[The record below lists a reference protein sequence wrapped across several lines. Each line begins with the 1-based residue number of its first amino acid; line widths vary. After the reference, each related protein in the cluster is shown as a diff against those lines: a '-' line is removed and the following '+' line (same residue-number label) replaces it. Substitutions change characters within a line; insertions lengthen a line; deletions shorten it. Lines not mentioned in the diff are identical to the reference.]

1 MFDTHAHL
9 ADRRFDK
16 DRAQVIEMALKA
28 KVREIL
34 CVCCNAKELSVFS
47 QALSSY
53 PFIWLA
59 AGTHPHDASKYQEMK
74 KMLVPALK
82 TKRLCALGEIGLD
95 YHYMNS
101 PREIQ
106 KEVFREQLK
115 FARERDLPV
124 IVHSR
129 EAAEDAWRILKEEA
143 IKQAVIHCF
152 SGEKRELER
161 YLELG
166 FYVSFAGMITFPSAA
181 SLRTLVPLVPL
192 DRLLLETD
200 CPYLAPQPVRGKRNE
215 PAFVRHT
222 MEEIARIRH
231 IPPEKL
237 DEITTQNARKLFR
250 IN

>member
-1 MFDTHAHL
+1 MLDTHAHL
-9 ADRRFDK
+9 ADGRFDR
-16 DRAQVIEMALKA
+16 DRAQVIERALKA
-28 KVREIL
+28 KVKEIL

-59 AGTHPHDASKYQEMK
+59 AGIHPHDASKYEEMK
-74 KMLVPALK
+74 KMLEPALK
-82 TKRLCALGEIGLD
+82 TKRFCALGEIGLD

-101 PREIQ
+101 PRETQ
-106 KEVFREQLK
+106 KEVFRQQLK
-115 FARERDLPV
+115 LAREKDLPV
-124 IVHSR
+124 IVHTR
-129 EAAEDAWRILKEEA
+129 EAAEDVWRILKDEA
-143 IKQAVIHCF
+143 AGETVIHCF
-152 SGEKRELER
+152 SGEERELER
-161 YLELG
+161 YLDLG
-166 FYVSFAGMITFPSAA
+166 FYVSFAGMITFPTA
-181 SLRTLVPLVPL
+181 SNLRDLVSLVPL

-222 MEEIARIRH
+222 AQEIAHIRH
-231 IPPEKL
+231 IPPEEL

>member
-9 ADRRFDK
+9 ADGRFNK
-16 DRAQVIEMALKA
+16 DRAQVIERALKA
-28 KVREIL
+28 KVKEIL
-34 CVCCNAKELSVFS
+34 CVCCNAKELDVFW

-59 AGTHPHDASKYQEMK
+59 AGIHPHHASKYKEMK
-74 KMLVPALK
+74 KVLVPALK
-82 TKRLCALGEIGLD
+82 TKRFCALGEIGLD

-101 PREIQ
+101 PPEIQ
-106 KEVFREQLK
+106 KEVFKTQLK
-115 FARERDLPV
+115 FAGERDLPV
-124 IVHSR
+124 IVHTR
-129 EAAEDAWRILKEEA
+129 EAAEDVWRILKDEA
-143 IKQAVIHCF
+143 MEQVVIHCF

-166 FYVSFAGMITFPSAA
+166 FYVSFAGMITFPSAS
-181 SLRTLVPLVPL
+181 SLRNLVSLVPL

-215 PAFVRHT
+215 PAFARHT

-231 IPPEKL
+231 IPPEEL
-237 DEITTQNARKLFR
+237 SEITTQNARKLFR
-250 IN
+250 LG